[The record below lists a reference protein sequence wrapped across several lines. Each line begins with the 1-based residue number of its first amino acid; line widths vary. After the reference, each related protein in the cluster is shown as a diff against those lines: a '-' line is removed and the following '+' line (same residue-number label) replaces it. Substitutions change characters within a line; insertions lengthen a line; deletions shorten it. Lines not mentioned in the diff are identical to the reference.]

1 MIFEDYDRTIIPSD
15 LAGTERH
22 PRLVYITIDVL
33 GALVLLF
40 SLTLGPWWLLK
51 AYKSSDQY
59 REKQRRR
66 DEERSLRPPK
76 VILRKR
82 ALSISEIFVNSRSTS
97 QQEQSRLCILPA
109 ELRLKIY
116 DEIIGA
122 RTGIHIVFVEG
133 SLHSYRCRWSRDLTV
148 PVRHVQCWNHYRN
161 ESRTSSSKF
170 NADCSLLGVLALLQS
185 CRLM

>member
-1 MIFEDYDRTIIPSD
+1 MIFENYDRKKIPGD
-15 LAGTERH
+15 LAGTERY
-22 PRLVYITIDVL
+22 PRLMYITIDVL
-33 GALVLLF
+33 GSLVLLF

-51 AYKSSDQY
+51 AYKSSDRY

-66 DEERSLRPPK
+66 NEERNLIPPK
-76 VILRKR
+76 IILRKR
-82 ALSISEIFVNSRSTS
+82 ALSISEIFVNGRSTN

-122 RTGIHIVFVEG
+122 RTGIHIMFVEG

-148 PVRHVQCWNHYRN
+148 PVRHIHCWNYYCN
-161 ESRTSSSKF
+161 ESRASSSKF

>member
-1 MIFEDYDRTIIPSD
+1 MIFEDYEKNIPGNF
-15 LAGTERH
+15 AGTERRS
-22 PRLVYITIDVL
+22 RLKYITIGVL
-33 GALVLLF
+33 GSLVLLF

-51 AYKSSDQY
+51 AYKSSDRY
-59 REKQRRR
+59 REKQRKK
-66 DEERSLRPPK
+66 EEQRSLRPPK

-82 ALSISEIFVNSRSTS
+82 ALSISEQFMSSRSTN

-109 ELRLKIY
+109 ELRLKLY

-148 PVRHVQCWNHYRN
+148 PVRHIHCWNHYCN
-161 ESRTSSSKF
+161 ESRTLISKF
-170 NADCSLLGVLALLQS
+170 NADCSILGVLALLKS